1 MKHLLL
7 SLFLVLVS
15 PLPAFSQTIKLP
27 DQVKGDVGDFIKID
41 ATLSDGAT
49 IVKWY
54 CGDPNLS
61 IFPSELLKV
70 SSTTVVIAKKPG
82 TYKLIG
88 YTAKDNIPSDYA
100 VCNVM
105 IGGPAPPPPV
115 PPGPGP
121 TPPPPVP
128 PNPTPDDTF
137 TKSLLAAYQIDPD
150 LEKKTLTPKLAQ
162 LYQVT
167 ATAISSGQQTYTT
180 WGQLFDVMTQTART
194 IGVSGRIKTVQ
205 GIIQQELN
213 NTLPRSKDAPFTSQ
227 ADKDL
232 AVMVFTKIST
242 SLKQITPNE

>member
-1 MKHLLL
+1 MKNLLF
-7 SLFLVLVS
+7 SFLFILCS
-15 PLPAFSQTIKLP
+15 SLPAFGQKITLP
-27 DQVKGDVGDFIKID
+27 DQVKGEVGDFLKID
-41 ATLSDGAT
+41 ATTDGT

-70 SSTTVVIAKKPG
+70 STTTVVIAKKPG

-88 YTAKDNIPSDYA
+88 YTAKGDVPSDYA
-100 VCNVM
+100 VCNIV
-105 IGGPAPPPPV
+105 IGGPAPVPPGPTPV
-115 PPGPGP
+115 PPGP
-121 TPPPPVP
+121 TPPPVP
-128 PNPTPDDTF
+128 PNPTPDDAF

-150 LEKKTLTPKLAQ
+150 PEKKTLTPKLAQ
-162 LYQVT
+162 LYSVT

-194 IGVSGRIKTVQ
+194 VGVSGRIKTIQ

-213 NTLPRSKDAPFTSQ
+213 STLPRSKDAPFTSQ